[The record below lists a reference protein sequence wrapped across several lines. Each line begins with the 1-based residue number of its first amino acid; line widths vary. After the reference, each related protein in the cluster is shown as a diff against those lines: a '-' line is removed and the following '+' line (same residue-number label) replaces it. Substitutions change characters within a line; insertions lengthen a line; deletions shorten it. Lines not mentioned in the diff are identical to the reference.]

1 MEHKMTRR
9 TYAAHNPIISP
20 PPLLLPFLKR
30 LNYLPRAL
38 SLSLS
43 RYTSPPSPSLSS
55 PSLFAHTLTL
65 TRSPSHSLA
74 VLSFTNPLHSPSLSL
89 HSSPSLSFHTPS
101 RSRYPYHYGSA
112 RENFLRNTSR
122 AAAGE
127 AVKWV
132 GWVDGEGRGAVHSA
146 STVLDGRKYW
156 VWGRDPPDLNRVAFL
171 SGDEASRG
179 DYFEVQAGVAPT
191 QLQTFPLDAGTT
203 LEWTEAITPVKL
215 DAGEAHD
222 ASYAAAVG
230 SMDRAR
236 RGKVSAELF
245 QDMDRFMASI
255 ADVQLDEVIHRGSP
269 FGAIFEARTGRP
281 LAPGLSFSSIGPGPV
296 RTARGGARGA
306 ARRRRGEKA
315 RGAQEVQGGVKKQAT
330 VPLGGDVGK
339 VGETKKGHDDSSV
352 DSVDIAAR
360 PWLEVLTNGTFSP
373 ATVANP
379 RPASFMVSEAWV
391 GLLRKS
397 MATHGETWLHHFHIG
412 VAAMQVSFFKSTR
425 VLIMHELVWFEN
437 VCVSIR

>member
-1 MEHKMTRR
+1 M
-9 TYAAHNPIISP
+9 
-20 PPLLLPFLKR
+20 
-30 LNYLPRAL
+30 
-38 SLSLS
+38 
-43 RYTSPPSPSLSS
+43 
-55 PSLFAHTLTL
+55 
-65 TRSPSHSLA
+65 
-74 VLSFTNPLHSPSLSL
+74 
-89 HSSPSLSFHTPS
+89 
-101 RSRYPYHYGSA
+101 
-112 RENFLRNTSR
+112 
-122 AAAGE
+122 
-127 AVKWV
+127 

-191 QLQTFPLDAGTT
+191 QLQTFPLGAGTA

-222 ASYAAAVG
+222 VSYAAAVG

-245 QDMDRFMASI
+245 HDMDRFMASI

-269 FGAIFEARTGRP
+269 FGAIFEARTGRS
-281 LAPGLSFSSIGPGPV
+281 LAPGLSFSNIGPGPV
-296 RTARGGARGA
+296 RTARGRAGGA
-306 ARRRRGEKA
+306 ARWGEGERAWGA
-315 RGAQEVQGGVKKQAT
+315 REVQ
-330 VPLGGDVGK
+330 
-339 VGETKKGHDDSSV
+339 VGETKQGHDDSSV

-397 MATHGETWLHHFHIG
+397 MAMHGETWLHHFHIG
-412 VAAMQVSFFKSTR
+412 VAAMQVSFSKYQL
-425 VLIMHELVWFEN
+425 VLIMHELVWLLN